1 MPGRGGAGRHAGAA
15 VAHLAVLEEAV
26 EDGAVGAEVEALELR
41 DVLAHVVLRDV
52 LQESRVLVRVERR
65 DVRAGSLLR
74 PEDVHVLVQA
84 VVDDKLMRQPDAVRA
99 HRVALAVVEV
109 ADHRVVEVVDLTT
122 RRRRHRAPRAP
133 PVGLPGAWWCET
145 SRAGAATF
153 AHGRCRPD
161 LRARET
167 AGAAAPP

>member
-1 MPGRGGAGRHAGAA
+1 M
-15 VAHLAVLEEAV
+15 
-26 EDGAVGAEVEALELR
+26 
-41 DVLAHVVLRDV
+41 
-52 LQESRVLVRVERR
+52 ERR

-109 ADHRVVEVVDLTT
+109 TDHRVVEVVDLTT

-145 SRAGAATF
+145 SRAGATF

-167 AGAAAPP
+167 ATRGAAVTRGGAALGAACPSEASASRGAG